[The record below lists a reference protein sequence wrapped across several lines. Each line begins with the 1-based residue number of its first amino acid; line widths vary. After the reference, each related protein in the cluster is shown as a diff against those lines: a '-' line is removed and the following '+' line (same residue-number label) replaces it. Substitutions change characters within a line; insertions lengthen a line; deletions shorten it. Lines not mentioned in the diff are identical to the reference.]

1 MIGEFTEAMR
11 FALILAQNYLIG
23 THDFEIFAPKDKVDD
38 LLTTLKMSANV
49 LANRVEDR
57 TQ

>member
-1 MIGEFTEAMR
+1 MIFK
-11 FALILAQNYLIG
+11 
-23 THDFEIFAPKDKVDD
+23 IFAPKDKVDD

-57 TQ
+57 TL